1 MLLKS
6 IYSKFLKGFH
16 MYIIFC
22 LFIFFSGVFSL
33 SSVEGTEA
41 NLIRI
46 AIKTSSTLE
55 IQVKE
60 GANIIDN
67 VNSRTFLIKAPM
79 QLNIKISSPGISIN
93 NREFGSNVKIK
104 PTENSLIKIDKKDYR
119 GGIEILRDDKGGLL
133 VINELDVE
141 EYLKGVLNEEISA
154 KWHPESIKAQAIV
167 ARTYALYQKEN
178 RKDNPYHMEA
188 TTADQVYG
196 GARNEDERTNKAVE
210 YTRGIVLTYDGK
222 LAKAFYHSISGG
234 ITEDVTD
241 VWGGEGNS
249 YLKSI
254 KCDFDKDA
262 PNYEWETEI
271 DAVDLEIALLKN
283 GIKVDGILSI
293 EPLSFTSSGRVA
305 ELQIRHRNGIEK
317 ISGVDFRKIIG
328 YETIRSTLFRIKNGE
343 GSFIIYGKGS
353 GHGVGLCQWGAKGMA
368 EKGYSYIDIL
378 KYYYPGI
385 EIKRIK

>member
-1 MLLKS
+1 MKLK
-6 IYSKFLKGFH
+6 L
-16 MYIIFC
+16 YIIFC
-22 LFIFFSGVFSL
+22 LFIFFSGLLAL
-33 SSVEGTEA
+33 SSAEGSGA
-41 NLIRI
+41 NLIRV
-46 AIKTSSTLE
+46 AIKTSSNLE

-60 GANIIDN
+60 GVRIIDN
-67 VNSRTFLIKAPM
+67 TNNRSFATKVPI
-79 QLNIKISSPGISIN
+79 QLNIKISNPGISIN
-93 NREFGSNVKIK
+93 SREFGSNVKIK
-104 PTENSLIKIDKKDYR
+104 PAENSLIKIDKKGYR
-119 GGIEILRDDKGGLL
+119 GSIEILRDDKVGLL

-154 KWHPESIKAQAIV
+154 KWHPEAIKAQAVV

-188 TTADQVYG
+188 TTTDQVYG
-196 GARNEDERTNKAVE
+196 GARREDERTNKAAKD
-210 YTRGIVLTYDGK
+210 TQGIVLTYEGK
-222 LAKAFYHSISGG
+222 LAKVFYHSISGG

-241 VWGGEGNS
+241 VWGGEGNN
-249 YLKSI
+249 YLKSK

-262 PNYEWETEI
+262 PNYQWETEI
-271 DAVDLEIALLKN
+271 DAVDLEMLLSRN

-293 EPLSFTSSGRVA
+293 EPVSFTSSRRVS
-305 ELQIRHRNGIEK
+305 ELQIRHKNGIEK
-317 ISGVDFRKIIG
+317 ISGVNFRKIIG
-328 YETIRSTLFRIKNGE
+328 YETIRSTLFRIKEGE
-343 GSFIIYGKGS
+343 GSFIFYGKGS

>member
-1 MLLKS
+1 MIKGLK
-6 IYSKFLKGFH
+6 LKL
-16 MYIIFC
+16 YIIFC

-33 SSVEGTEA
+33 SSVEGSEA
-41 NLIRI
+41 NLIRV
-46 AIKTSSTLE
+46 AIKTSSNLE

-60 GANIIDN
+60 GVRIIDN
-67 VNSRTFLIKAPM
+67 TNNRSFATKVPI
-79 QLNIKISSPGISIN
+79 QLNIKISNPGLSIN

-104 PTENSLIKIDKKDYR
+104 PAENSLIKIDKKDYR
-119 GGIEILRDDKGGLL
+119 GSVEILRDDKGGLL
-133 VINELDVE
+133 VINELNVE

-154 KWHPESIKAQAIV
+154 KWHPESIKAQAVV

-188 TTADQVYG
+188 TTTDQVYG
-196 GARNEDERTNKAVE
+196 GVRREDERTNKAAKD
-210 YTRGIVLTYDGK
+210 TQGIVLTYEGK
-222 LAKAFYHSISGG
+222 LAKVFYHSISGG

-241 VWGGEGNS
+241 VWGGEGNN

-262 PNYEWETEI
+262 PNYQWETEI
-271 DAVDLEIALLKN
+271 DAVDLEMLLSRN

-293 EPLSFTSSGRVA
+293 EPVSFTSSGRVS
-305 ELQIRHRNGIEK
+305 ELQIRHKNGIEK
-317 ISGVDFRKIIG
+317 ISGVNFRKIIG
-328 YETIRSTLFRIKNGE
+328 YETIRSTLFRIKEGE
-343 GSFIIYGKGS
+343 GSFIFYGKGS

-385 EIKRIK
+385 EIKKIK

>member
-1 MLLKS
+1 MIKGLKS
-6 IYSKFLKGFH
+6 IL
-16 MYIIFC
+16 YIIFC
-22 LFIFFSGVFSL
+22 LFIFFSGLLAL
-33 SSVEGTEA
+33 SSVEGSEA
-41 NLIRI
+41 SLIRV
-46 AIKTSSTLE
+46 AIKTSSNLE

-60 GANIIDN
+60 GVRIIDTVSN
-67 VNSRTFLIKAPM
+67 RSFATKVPI
-79 QLNIKISSPGISIN
+79 QLNIKISNPGISIN

-104 PTENSLIKIDKKDYR
+104 PAENSLIKIDKRDYR
-119 GGIEILRDDKGGLL
+119 GSVEILRDDKGGLL

-154 KWHPESIKAQAIV
+154 KWHPESIKAQAVV

-188 TTADQVYG
+188 TTTDQVYG
-196 GARNEDERTNKAVE
+196 GVRREDERTNKAAKD
-210 YTRGIVLTYDGK
+210 TQGIVLTYEGK
-222 LAKAFYHSISGG
+222 LAKVFYHSISGG

-241 VWGGEGNS
+241 VWGGEGNN

-262 PNYEWETEI
+262 PNYQWETEI
-271 DAVDLEIALLKN
+271 DAVDLEMLLSRN

-293 EPLSFTSSGRVA
+293 EPVSFTSSGRVS
-305 ELQIRHRNGIEK
+305 ELQIRHKNGIEK
-317 ISGVDFRKIIG
+317 ISGVNFRKIIG
-328 YETIRSTLFRIKNGE
+328 YETIRSTLFRIKEGE
-343 GSFIIYGKGS
+343 GSFIFYGKGS

-385 EIKRIK
+385 EIKKIK

>member
-1 MLLKS
+1 MKLK
-6 IYSKFLKGFH
+6 L
-16 MYIIFC
+16 YIIFC

-33 SSVEGTEA
+33 SSAEGSEA
-41 NLIRI
+41 NLIRV
-46 AIKTSSTLE
+46 AIKTSSNLE

-60 GANIIDN
+60 GVRIIDN
-67 VNSRTFLIKAPM
+67 TNNRSFATKVPI
-79 QLNIKISSPGISIN
+79 QLNIKISNPGISIN

-104 PTENSLIKIDKKDYR
+104 PAENSLIKIDKKGYR
-119 GGIEILRDDKGGLL
+119 GSIEILRDDKVGLL

-154 KWHPESIKAQAIV
+154 KWHPEAIKAQAVV

-196 GARNEDERTNKAVE
+196 GARREDERTNKAAKD
-210 YTRGIVLTYDGK
+210 TQGIVLTYEGK
-222 LAKAFYHSISGG
+222 LAKVFYHSISGG

-241 VWGGEGNS
+241 VWGGEGNN

-262 PNYEWETEI
+262 PNYQWETEI
-271 DAVDLEIALLKN
+271 DAVDLEMLLSRN

-293 EPLSFTSSGRVA
+293 EPVSFTSSGRVS
-305 ELQIRHRNGIEK
+305 ELQIRHKNGIEK
-317 ISGVDFRKIIG
+317 ISGVNFRKIIG
-328 YETIRSTLFRIKNGE
+328 YETIRSTLFRIKEGE
-343 GSFIIYGKGS
+343 GSFIFYGKGS

>member
-1 MLLKS
+1 MVIMIKGLK
-6 IYSKFLKGFH
+6 LKL
-16 MYIIFC
+16 YIIFC

-33 SSVEGTEA
+33 SSVEGSGA
-41 NLIRI
+41 NLIRV
-46 AIKTSSTLE
+46 AIKTSSNLE

-60 GANIIDN
+60 GVRIIDN
-67 VNSRTFLIKAPM
+67 TNNRSFATKVPI
-79 QLNIKISSPGISIN
+79 QLNIKISNPGISIN
-93 NREFGSNVKIK
+93 SREFGSNVKIK
-104 PTENSLIKIDKKDYR
+104 PAENSLIKIDKKGYR
-119 GGIEILRDDKGGLL
+119 GSIEILRDDKVGLL

-154 KWHPESIKAQAIV
+154 KWHPEAIKAQAVV

-188 TTADQVYG
+188 TTTDQVYG
-196 GARNEDERTNKAVE
+196 GARREDERTNKAAKD
-210 YTRGIVLTYDGK
+210 TQGIVLTYEGK
-222 LAKAFYHSISGG
+222 LAKVFYHSISGG

-241 VWGGEGNS
+241 VWGGEGNN
-249 YLKSI
+249 YLKSK

-262 PNYEWETEI
+262 PNYQWETEI
-271 DAVDLEIALLKN
+271 DAVDLEMLLSRN

-293 EPLSFTSSGRVA
+293 EPVSFTSSRRVS
-305 ELQIRHRNGIEK
+305 ELQIRHKNGIEK
-317 ISGVDFRKIIG
+317 ISGVNFRKIIG
-328 YETIRSTLFRIKNGE
+328 YETIRSTLFRIKEGE
-343 GSFIIYGKGS
+343 GSFIFYGKGS

-385 EIKRIK
+385 EIKKIK

>member
-1 MLLKS
+1 MIKGLK
-6 IYSKFLKGFH
+6 LKL
-16 MYIIFC
+16 YIIFC

-33 SSVEGTEA
+33 SSVEGSGA
-41 NLIRI
+41 NLIRV
-46 AIKTSSTLE
+46 AIKTSSNLE

-60 GANIIDN
+60 GVRIIDN
-67 VNSRTFLIKAPM
+67 TNNRSFATKVPI
-79 QLNIKISSPGISIN
+79 QLNIKISNPGLSIN

-104 PTENSLIKIDKKDYR
+104 PAENSLIKIDKRDYR
-119 GGIEILRDDKGGLL
+119 GSVEILRDDKGGLL
-133 VINELDVE
+133 VINELNVE

-154 KWHPESIKAQAIV
+154 KWHPESIKAQAVV

-178 RKDNPYHMEA
+178 RKDNPFHMEA
-188 TTADQVYG
+188 TTTDQVYG
-196 GARNEDERTNKAVE
+196 GVRREDERTNKAAKD
-210 YTRGIVLTYDGK
+210 TQGIVLTYEGK
-222 LAKAFYHSISGG
+222 LAKVFYHSISGG

-241 VWGGEGNS
+241 VWGGEGNN

-262 PNYEWETEI
+262 PNYQWETEI
-271 DAVDLEIALLKN
+271 DAVDLEMLLSRN

-293 EPLSFTSSGRVA
+293 EPVSFTSSGRVS
-305 ELQIRHRNGIEK
+305 ELQIRHKNGIEK
-317 ISGVDFRKIIG
+317 ISGVNFRKIIG
-328 YETIRSTLFRIKNGE
+328 YETIRSTLFRIKEGE
-343 GSFIIYGKGS
+343 GSFIFYGKGS

-385 EIKRIK
+385 EIKKIK

>member
-1 MLLKS
+1 MIKGLK
-6 IYSKFLKGFH
+6 LKL
-16 MYIIFC
+16 YIIFC

-33 SSVEGTEA
+33 SSAEGSEA
-41 NLIRI
+41 NLIRV
-46 AIKTSSTLE
+46 AIKTSSNLE

-60 GANIIDN
+60 GVRIIDN
-67 VNSRTFLIKAPM
+67 TNNRSFATKVPI
-79 QLNIKISSPGISIN
+79 QLNIKISNPGISIN

-104 PTENSLIKIDKKDYR
+104 PAENSLIKIDKKDYR
-119 GGIEILRDDKGGLL
+119 GSVEILRDDKGGLL
-133 VINELDVE
+133 VINELNVE

-154 KWHPESIKAQAIV
+154 KWHPESIKAQAVV

-188 TTADQVYG
+188 TTTDQVYG
-196 GARNEDERTNKAVE
+196 GVRREDERTNKAAKD
-210 YTRGIVLTYDGK
+210 TQGIVLTYEGK
-222 LAKAFYHSISGG
+222 LAKVFYHSISGG

-241 VWGGEGNS
+241 VWGGEGNN

-262 PNYEWETEI
+262 PNYQWETEI
-271 DAVDLEIALLKN
+271 DAVDLEMLLSRN

-293 EPLSFTSSGRVA
+293 EPVSFTSSGRVS
-305 ELQIRHRNGIEK
+305 ELQIRHKNGIEK
-317 ISGVDFRKIIG
+317 ISGVNFRKIIG
-328 YETIRSTLFRIKNGE
+328 YETIRSTLFRIKEGE
-343 GSFIIYGKGS
+343 GSFIFYGKGS

-385 EIKRIK
+385 EIKKIK

>member
-1 MLLKS
+1 MIKGLKS
-6 IYSKFLKGFH
+6 IL
-16 MYIIFC
+16 YIIFC

-33 SSVEGTEA
+33 SSVEGSEA
-41 NLIRI
+41 NLIRV
-46 AIKTSSTLE
+46 AIKTSSNLE

-60 GANIIDN
+60 GVRIIDN
-67 VNSRTFLIKAPM
+67 TNNRSFATKVPI
-79 QLNIKISSPGISIN
+79 QLNIKISNPGLSIN

-104 PTENSLIKIDKKDYR
+104 PAENSLIKIDKRDYR
-119 GGIEILRDDKGGLL
+119 GSVEILRDDKGGLL
-133 VINELDVE
+133 VINELNVE

-154 KWHPESIKAQAIV
+154 KWHPESIKAQAVV

-178 RKDNPYHMEA
+178 RKDNPFHMEA
-188 TTADQVYG
+188 TTTDQVYG
-196 GARNEDERTNKAVE
+196 GVRREDERTNKAAKD
-210 YTRGIVLTYDGK
+210 TQGIVLTYEGK
-222 LAKAFYHSISGG
+222 LAKVFYHSISGG

-241 VWGGEGNS
+241 VWGGEGNN

-262 PNYEWETEI
+262 PNYQWETEI
-271 DAVDLEIALLKN
+271 DAVDLEMLLSRN

-293 EPLSFTSSGRVA
+293 EPVSFTSSGRVS
-305 ELQIRHRNGIEK
+305 ELQIRHKNGIEK
-317 ISGVDFRKIIG
+317 ISGVNFRKIIG
-328 YETIRSTLFRIKNGE
+328 YETIRSTLFRIKEGE
-343 GSFIIYGKGS
+343 GSFIFYGKGS

-385 EIKRIK
+385 EIKKIK

>member
-1 MLLKS
+1 LK
-6 IYSKFLKGFH
+6 LKL
-16 MYIIFC
+16 YIIFC
-22 LFIFFSGVFSL
+22 LFIFFSGLLAL
-33 SSVEGTEA
+33 SSAEGSGA
-41 NLIRI
+41 NLIRV
-46 AIKTSSTLE
+46 AIKTSSNLE

-60 GANIIDN
+60 GVRIIDN
-67 VNSRTFLIKAPM
+67 TNNRSFATKVPI
-79 QLNIKISSPGISIN
+79 QLNIKISNPGISIN
-93 NREFGSNVKIK
+93 SREFGSNVKIK
-104 PTENSLIKIDKKDYR
+104 PAENSLIKIDKKGYR
-119 GGIEILRDDKGGLL
+119 GSIEILRDDKVGLL

-154 KWHPESIKAQAIV
+154 KWHPEAIKAQAVV

-188 TTADQVYG
+188 TTTDQVYG
-196 GARNEDERTNKAVE
+196 GARREDERTNKAAKD
-210 YTRGIVLTYDGK
+210 TQGIVLTYEGK
-222 LAKAFYHSISGG
+222 LAKVFYHSISGG

-241 VWGGEGNS
+241 VWGGEGNN
-249 YLKSI
+249 YLKSK

-262 PNYEWETEI
+262 PNYQWETEI
-271 DAVDLEIALLKN
+271 DAVDLEMLLSRN

-293 EPLSFTSSGRVA
+293 EPVSFTSSRRVS
-305 ELQIRHRNGIEK
+305 ELQIRHKNGIEK
-317 ISGVDFRKIIG
+317 ISGVNFRKIIG
-328 YETIRSTLFRIKNGE
+328 YETIRSTLFRIKEGE
-343 GSFIIYGKGS
+343 GSFIFYGKGS

>member
-1 MLLKS
+1 MSLKP

-16 MYIIFC
+16 IYIIFC

-33 SSVEGTEA
+33 SSVEGSEA
-41 NLIRI
+41 NLIRV
-46 AIKTSSTLE
+46 AIKTSSNLE

-60 GANIIDN
+60 GVRIIDN
-67 VNSRTFLIKAPM
+67 TNNRSFATKVPI
-79 QLNIKISSPGISIN
+79 QLNIKISNPGISIN
-93 NREFGSNVKIK
+93 SREFGSNVKIK
-104 PTENSLIKIDKKDYR
+104 PAENSLIKIDKKDYR
-119 GGIEILRDDKGGLL
+119 GSIEILRNDKGGLL
-133 VINELDVE
+133 VINELNVE

-154 KWHPESIKAQAIV
+154 KWHPESIKAQAVV

-188 TTADQVYG
+188 TTTDQVYG
-196 GARNEDERTNKAVE
+196 GVRREDERTNKAAKD
-210 YTRGIVLTYDGK
+210 TQGIVLTYEGK
-222 LAKAFYHSISGG
+222 LAKVFYHSISGG

-241 VWGGEGNS
+241 VWGGEGNN

-262 PNYEWETEI
+262 PNYQWETEI
-271 DAVDLEIALLKN
+271 DAVDLEMLLSRN

-293 EPLSFTSSGRVA
+293 EPVSFTSSGRVS
-305 ELQIRHRNGIEK
+305 ELQIRHKNGIEK
-317 ISGVDFRKIIG
+317 ISGVNFRKIIG
-328 YETIRSTLFRIKNGE
+328 YETIRSTLFRIKEGE
-343 GSFIIYGKGS
+343 GSFIFYGKGS

-385 EIKRIK
+385 EIKKIK

>member
-1 MLLKS
+1 
-6 IYSKFLKGFH
+6 

-33 SSVEGTEA
+33 SSVEGSGA
-41 NLIRI
+41 NLIRV
-46 AIKTSSTLE
+46 AIKTSSNLE
-55 IQVKE
+55 IQVRE
-60 GANIIDN
+60 GVRIIDN
-67 VNSRTFLIKAPM
+67 TNNRSFATKVPM
-79 QLNIKISSPGISIN
+79 QLNIKISNPGMTIN

-104 PTENSLIKIDKKDYR
+104 PPTNSLIKIDKNDYR
-119 GGIEILRDDKGGLL
+119 GNIEILRDDKGWLI

-154 KWHPESIKAQAIV
+154 KWHPESIKAQAVV

-188 TTADQVYG
+188 TTTDQVYG
-196 GARNEDERTNKAVE
+196 GARREDERTNKAVE
-210 YTRGIVLTYDGK
+210 DTRGIVLTYEGK

-241 VWGGEGNS
+241 VWGGEGNN

-262 PNYEWETEI
+262 PNYQWETEI
-271 DAVDLEIALLKN
+271 DAVDLEMLLSKN

-293 EPLSFTSSGRVA
+293 EPLSFTSSGRVS
-305 ELQIRHRNGIEK
+305 ELQIKHKNGTEI
-317 ISGVDFRKIIG
+317 ISGVNFRKIIG
-328 YETIRSTLFRIKNGE
+328 YETIRSTMFKVKEGD
-343 GSFIIYGKGS
+343 GSFIFYGKGS

>member
-1 MLLKS
+1 MKLK
-6 IYSKFLKGFH
+6 L
-16 MYIIFC
+16 YIIFC
-22 LFIFFSGVFSL
+22 LFIFFSGLLAL
-33 SSVEGTEA
+33 SSAEGSGA
-41 NLIRI
+41 NLIRV
-46 AIKTSSTLE
+46 AIKTSSNLE

-60 GANIIDN
+60 GVRIIDN
-67 VNSRTFLIKAPM
+67 TNNRSFATKVPI
-79 QLNIKISSPGISIN
+79 QLNIKISNPGISIN
-93 NREFGSNVKIK
+93 SREFGSNVKIK
-104 PTENSLIKIDKKDYR
+104 PAENSLIKIDKKGYR
-119 GGIEILRDDKGGLL
+119 GSIEILRDDKVGLL

-154 KWHPESIKAQAIV
+154 KWHPEAIKAQAVV

-188 TTADQVYG
+188 TTTDQVYG
-196 GARNEDERTNKAVE
+196 GVRREDERTNKAAKD
-210 YTRGIVLTYDGK
+210 TQGIVLTYEGK
-222 LAKAFYHSISGG
+222 LAKVFYHSISGG

-241 VWGGEGNS
+241 VWGGEGNN

-262 PNYEWETEI
+262 PNYQWETEI
-271 DAVDLEIALLKN
+271 DAVDLEMLLSRN

-293 EPLSFTSSGRVA
+293 EPVSFTSSRRVS
-305 ELQIRHRNGIEK
+305 ELQIRHKNGIEK
-317 ISGVDFRKIIG
+317 ISGVNFRKIIG
-328 YETIRSTLFRIKNGE
+328 YETIRSTLFRIKEGE
-343 GSFIIYGKGS
+343 GSFIFYGKGS

>member
-1 MLLKS
+1 MSLKP

-16 MYIIFC
+16 IYIIFC

-33 SSVEGTEA
+33 SSVEGSGA
-41 NLIRI
+41 NLIRV
-46 AIKTSSTLE
+46 AIKTSSNLE

-60 GANIIDN
+60 GVRIIDN
-67 VNSRTFLIKAPM
+67 TNNRSFATKVPI
-79 QLNIKISSPGISIN
+79 QLNIKISNPGISIN
-93 NREFGSNVKIK
+93 SREFGSNVKIK
-104 PTENSLIKIDKKDYR
+104 PAENSLIKIDKKGYR
-119 GGIEILRDDKGGLL
+119 GSIEILRDDKVGLL

-154 KWHPESIKAQAIV
+154 KWHPEAIKAQAVV

-188 TTADQVYG
+188 TTTDQVYG
-196 GARNEDERTNKAVE
+196 GARREDERTNKAAKD
-210 YTRGIVLTYDGK
+210 TQGIVLTYEGK
-222 LAKAFYHSISGG
+222 LAKVFYHSISGG

-241 VWGGEGNS
+241 VWGGEGNN

-262 PNYEWETEI
+262 PNYQWETEI
-271 DAVDLEIALLKN
+271 DAVDLEMLLSRN

-293 EPLSFTSSGRVA
+293 EPVSFTSSGRVS
-305 ELQIRHRNGIEK
+305 ELQIRHKNGIEK
-317 ISGVDFRKIIG
+317 ISGVNFRKIIG
-328 YETIRSTLFRIKNGE
+328 YETIRSTLFRIKEGE
-343 GSFIIYGKGS
+343 GSFIFYGKGS

-385 EIKRIK
+385 EIKKIK

>member
-1 MLLKS
+1 MVIMIKGLK
-6 IYSKFLKGFH
+6 LKL
-16 MYIIFC
+16 YIIFC

-33 SSVEGTEA
+33 SSVEGSEA
-41 NLIRI
+41 NLIRV
-46 AIKTSSTLE
+46 AIKTSSNLE

-60 GANIIDN
+60 GVRIIDN
-67 VNSRTFLIKAPM
+67 TNNRSFATKVPI
-79 QLNIKISSPGISIN
+79 QLNIKISNPGISIN

-104 PTENSLIKIDKKDYR
+104 PAENSLIKIDKKDYR
-119 GGIEILRDDKGGLL
+119 GSVEILRDDKGGLL
-133 VINELDVE
+133 VINELNVE

-154 KWHPESIKAQAIV
+154 KWHPESIKAQAVV

-188 TTADQVYG
+188 TTTDQVYG
-196 GARNEDERTNKAVE
+196 GVRREDERTNKAAKD
-210 YTRGIVLTYDGK
+210 TQGIVLTYEGK
-222 LAKAFYHSISGG
+222 LAKVFYHSISGG

-241 VWGGEGNS
+241 VWGGEGNN

-262 PNYEWETEI
+262 PNYQWETEI
-271 DAVDLEIALLKN
+271 DAVDLEMLLSRN

-293 EPLSFTSSGRVA
+293 EPVSFTSSGRVS
-305 ELQIRHRNGIEK
+305 ELQIRHKNGIEK
-317 ISGVDFRKIIG
+317 ISGVNFRKIIG
-328 YETIRSTLFRIKNGE
+328 YETIRSTLFRIKEGE
-343 GSFIIYGKGS
+343 GSFIFYGKGS
-353 GHGVGLCQWGAKGMA
+353 GHGVGLCQWAAKGMA

-385 EIKRIK
+385 EIKKIK

>member
-1 MLLKS
+1 MKLK
-6 IYSKFLKGFH
+6 L
-16 MYIIFC
+16 YIIFC
-22 LFIFFSGVFSL
+22 LFIFFSGLLAL
-33 SSVEGTEA
+33 SSAEGSGA
-41 NLIRI
+41 NLIRV
-46 AIKTSSTLE
+46 AIKTSSNLE

-60 GANIIDN
+60 GVRIIDN
-67 VNSRTFLIKAPM
+67 TNNRSFATKVPI
-79 QLNIKISSPGISIN
+79 QLNIKISNPGISIN
-93 NREFGSNVKIK
+93 SREFGSNVKIK
-104 PTENSLIKIDKKDYR
+104 PAENSLIKIDKKGYR
-119 GGIEILRDDKGGLL
+119 GSIEILRDDKVGLL

-154 KWHPESIKAQAIV
+154 KWHPEAIKAQAVV

-188 TTADQVYG
+188 TTTDQVYG
-196 GARNEDERTNKAVE
+196 GARREDERTNKAAKD
-210 YTRGIVLTYDGK
+210 TQGIVLTYEGK
-222 LAKAFYHSISGG
+222 LAKVFYHSISGG

-241 VWGGEGNS
+241 VWGGEGNN

-262 PNYEWETEI
+262 PNYQWETEI
-271 DAVDLEIALLKN
+271 DAVDLEMLLSRN

-293 EPLSFTSSGRVA
+293 EPVSFTSSGRVS
-305 ELQIRHRNGIEK
+305 ELQIRHKNGIEK
-317 ISGVDFRKIIG
+317 ISGVNFRKIIG
-328 YETIRSTLFRIKNGE
+328 YETIRSTLFRIKEGE
-343 GSFIIYGKGS
+343 GSFIFYGKGS

>member
-1 MLLKS
+1 MIKGLKS
-6 IYSKFLKGFH
+6 IL
-16 MYIIFC
+16 YIIFC

-33 SSVEGTEA
+33 SSVEGSEA
-41 NLIRI
+41 NLIRV
-46 AIKTSSTLE
+46 AIKTSSNLE

-60 GANIIDN
+60 GVRIIDN
-67 VNSRTFLIKAPM
+67 TNNRSFATKVPI
-79 QLNIKISSPGISIN
+79 QLNIKISNPGISIN

-104 PTENSLIKIDKKDYR
+104 PAENSLIKIDKKDYR
-119 GGIEILRDDKGGLL
+119 GSVEILRDDKGGLL
-133 VINELDVE
+133 VINELNVE

-154 KWHPESIKAQAIV
+154 KWHPESIKAQAVV

-188 TTADQVYG
+188 TTTDQVYG
-196 GARNEDERTNKAVE
+196 GVRREDERTNKAAKD
-210 YTRGIVLTYDGK
+210 TQGIVLTYEGK
-222 LAKAFYHSISGG
+222 LAKVFYHSISGG

-241 VWGGEGNS
+241 VWGGEGNN

-262 PNYEWETEI
+262 PNYQWETEI
-271 DAVDLEIALLKN
+271 DAVDLEMLLSRN

-293 EPLSFTSSGRVA
+293 EPVSFTSSGRVS
-305 ELQIRHRNGIEK
+305 ELQIRHKNGIEK
-317 ISGVDFRKIIG
+317 ISGVNFRKIIG
-328 YETIRSTLFRIKNGE
+328 YETIRSTLFRIKEGE
-343 GSFIIYGKGS
+343 GSFIFYGKGS

-385 EIKRIK
+385 EIKKIK

>member
-1 MLLKS
+1 MVIMIKGLK
-6 IYSKFLKGFH
+6 LKL
-16 MYIIFC
+16 YIIFC

-33 SSVEGTEA
+33 SSVEGSEA
-41 NLIRI
+41 NLIRV
-46 AIKTSSTLE
+46 AIKTSSNLE

-60 GANIIDN
+60 GVRIIDN
-67 VNSRTFLIKAPM
+67 TNNRSFATKVPI
-79 QLNIKISSPGISIN
+79 QLNIKISNPGISIN

-104 PTENSLIKIDKKDYR
+104 PAENSLIKIDKKDYR
-119 GGIEILRDDKGGLL
+119 GSIEILRDDKGRLL
-133 VINELDVE
+133 IINELNVE

-154 KWHPESIKAQAIV
+154 KWHPESIKAQAVV

-188 TTADQVYG
+188 TTTDQVYG
-196 GARNEDERTNKAVE
+196 GVRREDERTNKAAKD
-210 YTRGIVLTYDGK
+210 TQGIVLTYEGK
-222 LAKAFYHSISGG
+222 LAKVFYHSISGG

-241 VWGGEGNS
+241 VWGGEGNN

-262 PNYEWETEI
+262 PNYQWETEI
-271 DAVDLEIALLKN
+271 DAVDLEMLLSRN

-293 EPLSFTSSGRVA
+293 EPVSFTSSGRVS
-305 ELQIRHRNGIEK
+305 ELQIRHKNGIEK
-317 ISGVDFRKIIG
+317 ISGVNFRKIIG
-328 YETIRSTLFRIKNGE
+328 YETIRSTLFRIKEGE
-343 GSFIIYGKGS
+343 GSFIFYGKGS

-385 EIKRIK
+385 EIKKIK

>member
-1 MLLKS
+1 MIKGLKS
-6 IYSKFLKGFH
+6 IL
-16 MYIIFC
+16 YIIFC

-33 SSVEGTEA
+33 SSVEGAEA
-41 NLIRI
+41 NLIRV
-46 AIKTSSTLE
+46 AIKTSSNLE

-60 GANIIDN
+60 GVRIIDN
-67 VNSRTFLIKAPM
+67 TNNRSFATKVPI
-79 QLNIKISSPGISIN
+79 QLNIKISNPGISIN

-104 PTENSLIKIDKKDYR
+104 PAENSLIKIDKKDYR
-119 GGIEILRDDKGGLL
+119 GSVEILRDDKGGLL
-133 VINELDVE
+133 VINELNVE

-154 KWHPESIKAQAIV
+154 KWHPESIKAQAVV

-188 TTADQVYG
+188 TTTDQVYG
-196 GARNEDERTNKAVE
+196 GVRREDERTNKAAKD
-210 YTRGIVLTYDGK
+210 TQGIVLTYEGK
-222 LAKAFYHSISGG
+222 LAKVFYHSISGG

-241 VWGGEGNS
+241 VWGGEGNN

-262 PNYEWETEI
+262 PNYQWETEI
-271 DAVDLEIALLKN
+271 DAVDLEMLLSRN

-293 EPLSFTSSGRVA
+293 EPVSFTSSGRVS
-305 ELQIRHRNGIEK
+305 ELQIRHKNGIEK
-317 ISGVDFRKIIG
+317 ISGVNFRKIIG
-328 YETIRSTLFRIKNGE
+328 YETIRSTLFRIKEGE
-343 GSFIIYGKGS
+343 GSFIFYGKGS

-385 EIKRIK
+385 EIKKIK